1 MEADRAGELIALYGD
16 GVDRIFAAIGDEL
29 REQLAQDE
37 VVANLMLMHG
47 VYPVS
52 LAERVE
58 EALESVRPYLASH
71 EGDVELLGVTDDGIA
86 RLRLKGSCD
95 GCAASA
101 ATLELAIEQALEAA
115 APDLLGLDVEGVVRR
130 PERPAASDVAAW
142 TPLDDA
148 ASIPRGG
155 LMATG
160 ADLIVANVAGTLLA
174 YRDGCAGCGE
184 PLGSASL
191 EGGTL
196 TCAGCG
202 RRYDLPRAGRCKD
215 DEALQ
220 LEPVPLLRAN
230 GSVKVAYAPKG
241 SDPLAQGSG
250 ASASAE
256 GSDPSA
262 HCELCPVGLSDAH
275 RHLLHLEE
283 RRIICVCES
292 CWSQRSG
299 DPEFRPPGGRR
310 VWLEDFKMPD
320 ELWANLGIPIGLA
333 FIMRSALEDQVVAL
347 YPSAVG
353 ATEAAIDLLAWVELT
368 SLNPAL
374 DDLHSDDEALL
385 VNRLA
390 DPPQYVIAPLD
401 ECYRLVGH
409 IKSSW
414 RGISGGDEMERAVT
428 DFFEGLRDQA
438 VAA

>member
-1 MEADRAGELIALYGD
+1 MEQELAGELIALYGE
-16 GVDRIFAAIGDEL
+16 GVDRIFAALGDDDRL
-29 REQLAQDE
+29 RLSQDE
-37 VVANLMLMHG
+37 VIGQLMLMHG
-47 VYPVS
+47 LYPVPLS
-52 LAERVE
+52 ERVE

-71 EGDVELLGVTDDGIA
+71 DGDVELLGISEDGIA
-86 RLRLKGSCD
+86 RLRLTGSCD

-115 APDLLGLDVEGVVRR
+115 APDLMGLDVEGVVQR
-130 PERPAASDVAAW
+130 PERPAASDVKAW

-148 ASIPRGG
+148 SSIPRGG

-160 ADLIVANVAGTLLA
+160 EDLLVANVAGTLLA

-202 RRYDLPRAGRCKD
+202 LRYDLPRAGRCRD
-215 DEALQ
+215 DGALQ
-220 LEPVPLLRAN
+220 LEPVPLLRSN
-230 GSVKVAYAPKG
+230 GSVKVAYAPR
-241 SDPLAQGSG
+241 A
-250 ASASAE
+250 AE
-256 GSDPSA
+256 PEGT
-262 HCELCPVGLSDAH
+262 HCELCPVSLSDAH

-292 CWSQRSG
+292 CWSLRSG

-310 VWLEDFKMPD
+310 VWLDDFKMPD
-320 ELWANLGIPIGLA
+320 EVWANLGIPIGLA

-353 ATEAAIDLLAWVELT
+353 ATEAEIDLLAWVELT

-374 DDLHSDDEALL
+374 DDLHTDDEALL

-414 RGISGGDEMERAVT
+414 SGISGGAAMEHAVAE
-428 DFFEGLRDQA
+428 FFESLRGEA

>member
-1 MEADRAGELIALYGD
+1 MEEEDRTGELIALYGE

-58 EALESVRPYLASH
+58 EALASVRPYLASH
-71 EGDVELLGVTDDGIA
+71 EGDVELLGVSEDGIA

-160 ADLIVANVAGTLLA
+160 ADLIVANIAGTLLA

-230 GSVKVAYAPKG
+230 GSVKVAYAPPAAA
-241 SDPLAQGSG
+241 D
-250 ASASAE
+250 
-256 GSDPSA
+256 A

-310 VWLEDFKMPD
+310 VWLENFKMPD

-353 ATEAAIDLLAWVELT
+353 ATEAEIDLLAWVELT

-374 DDLHSDDEALL
+374 EDLHTDDEALL

-414 RGISGGDEMERAVT
+414 RGISGGDEMERAVS
-428 DFFEGLRDQA
+428 DFFEGLRGQA